1 MNVLILVLQMRLTCG
16 VTVLNK
22 HANETVEKPF
32 CRGLIGQITAQP
44 ARLGHKMWSREANL
58 PPGGY

>member
-1 MNVLILVLQMRLTCG
+1 MLRATIFFLKLSNTIG
-16 VTVLNK
+16 VPP
-22 HANETVEKPF
+22 NETVEKPF